1 MTSPPHPEP
10 VRAPHPGYGSG
21 ASVWLFRHGE
31 VHEDFQGLAYGGM
44 DVPLSREGREQSER
58 LAERFGAVRF
68 ERVVASTLQRARYL
82 GEQLALRS
90 GALLELDAGLVEI
103 HRGRWQGL
111 PQKELLARHEAD
123 VAAFYDDPW
132 NWRHHGGE
140 TDSDVVTR
148 AWPVLERALRASAA
162 ANAPANSG
170 ANSGASSG
178 ANSAANS
185 AASTAPGP
193 IALVCHYNV
202 VRNVLAHALGLAPTA
217 SFRVRIDLTAGA
229 LLQDTPQGW
238 RLARCN
244 VRAPRGGGCG

>member
-1 MTSPPHPEP
+1 MTSPHPEP
-10 VRAPHPGYGSG
+10 VRAPHPGFGSG

-44 DVPLSREGREQSER
+44 DVPLSHEGREQSER

-82 GEQLALRS
+82 GEQLAQRS
-90 GALLELDAGLVEI
+90 GAPLELDAGLVEI
-103 HRGRWQGL
+103 DRGRWQGL

-132 NWRHHGGE
+132 NWRRHGGE
-140 TDSDVVTR
+140 TDSDVVAR

-162 ANAPANSG
+162 ANA
-170 ANSGASSG
+170 
-178 ANSAANS
+178 AADS
-185 AASTAPGP
+185 AASTAASAAPGP